1 MLRKRNT
8 APLGCLV
15 AICFVASVGAAN
27 ACTISEDMT
36 SNVPV
41 NSTEISNSDR
51 VRIANMMLAAK
62 QWPDVEIRGIVY
74 AGGYVKERNPRALA
88 AQRAAILRSYLVQL
102 GVDERNIWVDTRII
116 EKPDVDDNG
125 NPTLNQMAVSLVPIC
140 LGGCERLCNDPRV
153 IPNSKV
159 IQ

>member
-1 MLRKRNT
+1 MLEKKKLIAR
-8 APLGCLV
+8 ACLV

-36 SNVPV
+36 GNVPI
-41 NSTEISNSDR
+41 NSTEVSNLDR
-51 VRIANMMLAAK
+51 VRIANMMLAAR

-74 AGGYVKERNPRALA
+74 AGGYVKERNPKALA
-88 AQRAAILRSYLVQL
+88 ARRATILARYLVQL

-116 EKPDVDDNG
+116 KTPDVDDNG
-125 NPTLNQMAVSLVPIC
+125 NATLNQIGVSLVPIC
-140 LGGCERLCNDPRV
+140 QGGCERLCNDPRV
-153 IPNSKV
+153 TPNSKL